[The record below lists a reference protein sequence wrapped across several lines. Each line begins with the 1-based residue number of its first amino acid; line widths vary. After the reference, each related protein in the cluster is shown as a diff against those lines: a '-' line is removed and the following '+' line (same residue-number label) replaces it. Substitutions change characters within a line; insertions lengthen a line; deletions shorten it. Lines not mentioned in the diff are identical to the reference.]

1 MQSRID
7 RHTRLVAWAKIV
19 LPIVAL
25 GMLSTLFLLSKSVDP
40 AATIPFSESDLA
52 ARTEG
57 QQISDPEVFGVTP
70 RGDLI
75 SLRAALAR
83 QSTDD
88 VSLMEAID
96 IAAQI
101 RLSSGQTV
109 DLASAKATHNAEER
123 LVTLTDKVTAMT
135 STGYTFSA
143 RALVLSLKELK
154 AESVGQ
160 VTGAGPG
167 FTFEADQMTLVVPK
181 GEKDAHIL
189 LKGGVKLVYTPL
201 KNEE

>member
-19 LPIVAL
+19 LPIIAL

-40 AATIPFSESDLA
+40 VSTIPFSESDLA

-57 QQISDPEVFGVTP
+57 QQISGPEVFGVTP

-75 SLRAALAR
+75 SVRAALAR
-83 QSTDD
+83 QNAEDIL
-88 VSLMEAID
+88 LMEAVD

-101 RLSSGQTV
+101 KLTSGQTV
-109 DLASAKATHNAEER
+109 ELSSATATHNADAG
-123 LVTLTDKVTAMT
+123 LVTLVDKVTAVT
-135 STGYTFSA
+135 STGYTFAA
-143 RALVLSLKELK
+143 RALVLSLRNLE
-154 AESVGQ
+154 AESMGR

-167 FTFEADQMTLVVPK
+167 FTFEAGQMTLEVPK
-181 GEKDAHIL
+181 GEKEAHIL
-189 LKGGVKLVYTPL
+189 LKDGVKLVYTPL